1 MISNT
6 RRNFDQWY
14 INKELMKLD
23 KILGDELN
31 IYLLGGA
38 VMAIN
43 NLKTATRDI
52 DVLVQKKEDL
62 KTLA

>member
-1 MISNT
+1 
-6 RRNFDQWY
+6 
-14 INKELMKLD
+14 MKID

-43 NLKTATRDI
+43 NLKSGTKDI